1 MVGGWL
7 ELMIVEVFSSL
18 NNSVITSEMLNGQ
31 RFGKPLL
38 PLPQTFH
45 MTMGKFF
52 HLGLALSFLSY
63 QWLCFLG
70 FPLCAGLCFPSRTF
84 SIEMWSYF
92 FFIIIFGPTSISPWI
107 HKPTARRLKSYGT
120 FLCSLLPTVPLH
132 SVGVA
137 CCAPFLT
144 PGVWF
149 MSPCTSQSLRLWRCF
164 RNKSFY
170 FPVVVFNYSFLD
182 GDIWKHKQEGFQQ
195 FSQCPNVWT
204 TLCASHST
212 PLHLSN
218 ICLPLS
224 SSTALLSA
232 KCSILMVS
240 SAECFWAGKDAAEQE
255 QTAHTECSGFG

>member
-1 MVGGWL
+1 MDRSLENPSCLCPKPSTWPWASSFILVWLFHFCLISGCVFWDSLSVLGSAFQVGH
-7 ELMIVEVFSSL
+7 F
-18 NNSVITSEMLNGQ
+18 
-31 RFGKPLL
+31 LL
-38 PLPQTFH
+38 RCDL
-45 MTMGKFF
+45 
-52 HLGLALSFLSY
+52 
-63 QWLCFLG
+63 
-70 FPLCAGLCFPSRTF
+70 
-84 SIEMWSYF
+84 IF
-92 FFIIIFGPTSISPWI
+92 FFIIFGPTSISPWI

-149 MSPCTSQSLRLWRCF
+149 MSPCASQSLRLWRCF
-164 RNKSFY
+164 RNKSVC